1 MPLVVALIVT
11 FATGLVI
18 RLQGK
23 SQPLAW
29 LFSSLVI
36 PVFVLF
42 DAFILAYRGGGASMW
57 PIALVI
63 GSFVGIL
70 AGGMGVVAASYYLR
84 KNDNSQSD
92 ARTIV
97 GQ

>member
-1 MPLVVALIVT
+1 MPLVIALILT
-11 FATGLVI
+11 FAAGLVA

-29 LFSSLVI
+29 LLSSLVI

-42 DAFILAYRGGGASMW
+42 DAFILPYRGGGASMW

-63 GSFVGIL
+63 GSFVGSL
-70 AGGMGVVAASYYLR
+70 VGGLGVVAASYYLR
-84 KNDNSQSD
+84 KTESSQPD
-92 ARTIV
+92 A
-97 GQ
+97 